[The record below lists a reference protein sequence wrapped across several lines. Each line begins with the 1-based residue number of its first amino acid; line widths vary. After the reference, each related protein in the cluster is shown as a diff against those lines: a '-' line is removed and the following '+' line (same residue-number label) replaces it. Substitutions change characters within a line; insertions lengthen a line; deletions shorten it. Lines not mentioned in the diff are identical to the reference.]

1 MGDPGRAGADTM
13 ERLRIMDSYHRA
25 QYNLC
30 NIKLGYSLATR
41 NSVIEIIQMLKL
53 LDVNLYE
60 GQTKVKI
67 ENSCK
72 KVPTDTVLNKR
83 LLQILHKQ
91 TLRASGW

>member
-1 MGDPGRAGADTM
+1 
-13 ERLRIMDSYHRA
+13 MDSYHRA

-67 ENSCK
+67 EKSCE